1 MKKWICAI
9 GLAVCIL
16 ALAACGNGGQALS
29 LDVDSA
35 AEQMAVQGS
44 FDEPLEKIG
53 GDIAMKIYQLEPD
66 AVAGSA
72 VYTGTAAVVDEVSV
86 WEARDAAA
94 VKTVEQAVRARLES
108 QKESYAS
115 YRPEE
120 VPKLDA
126 AVIVSKGNYV
136 ALCVSK
142 DSEKAKT
149 VLEGLLK

>member
-1 MKKWICAI
+1 MKKWICI
-9 GLAVCIL
+9 MGLAICAL
-16 ALAACGNGGQALS
+16 ALAACGNGDQALS
-29 LDVDSA
+29 LDVQSA
-35 AEQMAVQGS
+35 AEQIAEQGS
-44 FDEPLEKIG
+44 FDEPLEKID
-53 GDIAMKIYQLEPD
+53 GDIALKIYQLEPD
-66 AVAGSA
+66 AVTGSA

-86 WEARDAAA
+86 WEARDTAS

-126 AVIVSKGNYV
+126 AVVVSKGNYV

-149 VLEGLLK
+149 LLEGLLK